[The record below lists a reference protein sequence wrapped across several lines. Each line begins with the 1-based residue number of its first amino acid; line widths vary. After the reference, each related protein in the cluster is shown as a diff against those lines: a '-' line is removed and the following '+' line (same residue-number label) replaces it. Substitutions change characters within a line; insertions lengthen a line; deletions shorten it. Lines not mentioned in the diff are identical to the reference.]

1 MLDEANGIMYILPRM
16 DLLPVL
22 KWLPFN
28 LDHYQCCKVSDEY
41 GVIVL
46 AFDPSIPRAAGPTK
60 KDGSPDMTHIEN
72 VRVAEMLGCKS
83 LSIRAPVGEGTCKAL
98 NDR

>member
-28 LDHYQCCKVSDEY
+28 LDHYQYCKVDDEH
-41 GVIVL
+41 GVL
-46 AFDPSIPRAAGPTK
+46 AFDPFIPRAAGPTK
-60 KDGSPDMTHIEN
+60 MDSSPDMTH
-72 VRVAEMLGCKS
+72 MKTPG
-83 LSIRAPVGEGTCKAL
+83 
-98 NDR
+98 